1 MRVNQVMVKN
11 PITINPEATVRD
23 AARVM
28 RDKGIGS
35 VIIVDERKPVG
46 ILTERDIVRR
56 ITAVGLNPE
65 TLTVEKVCSKPVVAV
80 NDILDVDD
88 AVDIMRDNKIRRLV
102 IVDNNDD
109 VVGIITS
116 DDIGYNLRSMS
127 ETLAVKYIAA
137 MKR

>member
-1 MRVNQVMVKN
+1 MRVNQIMVKD
-11 PITINPEATVRD
+11 PITINLDASVRK
-23 AARVM
+23 AAQVM
-28 RDKGIGS
+28 RDNEIGS
-35 VIIVDERKPVG
+35 VIIVKEKKPVG

-65 TLTVEKVCSKPVVAV
+65 TFTVEKVCSKPVVAV
-80 NDILDVDD
+80 NQILQVDD

-102 IVDNNDD
+102 IVDNNDE
-109 VVGIITS
+109 VVGIVTS